1 MEAPTSRLAVVG
13 LGSIAL
19 MDRLLRAMG
28 LPLADR
34 PRG

>member
-1 MEAPTSRLAVVG
+1 MEAPTIRLAVVG

-19 MDRLLRAMG
+19 MDHLLRAMG
-28 LPLADR
+28 LPLEDR